1 MKRLYR
7 AGAPLICA
15 VSVACGGGGGDRWT
29 GSIADSAGIQI
40 VSNGEQGLWSATEVW
55 SMEEILRIGSAGGD
69 PLYQFGQ
76 IAGIAVTEDGGIF
89 VLDQQAGEVKGFSAS
104 GEWQQTIGRSG
115 AGPGE
120 LGQQAGPL
128 LLGAADTLVVPDLA
142 NQRVN
147 LFGMD
152 GSMYGSYR
160 VDLSQGIPVRWESFG
175 KGVVVSQLRSF
186 ALPNQ
191 PAPDTMDA
199 IVARAADGEIID
211 TLLTMPA
218 GKTFQFSGGAPEFHF
233 FTAEPAWALTPDM
246 EIAYG
251 VNDDYRIGL
260 YDRSGSLA
268 RIIKKPFTRGA
279 VTETD
284 KELFTDALMR
294 VWEQA
299 GVPPQ
304 ALPTLKQGINFN
316 DTYPAYFQ
324 FMSGPAGSL
333 WVQHVQAIN
342 RMTEDQLS
350 NFNPL
355 LTLGGPEWDVFD
367 NQGRFLGTIEMPTGF
382 QPVRFVGDRIY
393 GIWRDDL
400 EVQHVMALRVVGV
413 PGEDTGGMPVG
424 EDG

>member
-1 MKRLYR
+1 
-7 AGAPLICA
+7 
-15 VSVACGGGGGDRWT
+15 
-29 GSIADSAGIQI
+29 
-40 VSNGEQGLWSATEVW
+40 
-55 SMEEILRIGSAGGD
+55 MEEILRIGSAGGD